1 MTDQVV
7 NGALPTYQPSALK
20 IDLNN
25 SNSIV
30 NLNQLSSLVSTTNT
44 LNQLVSKLYGV
55 NCKWFRLTPQQ
66 RSADVI
72 FQEYT
77 LHNVEKC
84 PLDIYVMY
92 SDNSYDEAGLT
103 YQMMGISYV
112 VPMTCEISVNEWATA
127 TNNDGTIPQK
137 GDIVYIPQSN
147 KLLQVASMSPVK
159 TVSSQ
164 LTSYK
169 CNLAIYKPERSVLLN
184 QDLEETIDNYTTSV
198 QEKYGSDILD
208 EILDATNDKQLNAFN
223 SNFEKDLYKSIVS
236 KDVII
241 PNEIISDGHII
252 SKSYY
257 HNSKSYLNLV
267 IYKGRPDSFSSEDYR
282 FISVNFRVNQNNSKS
297 ILLTSPIDNGNS
309 VSYKC
314 NKHISDD
321 IRNIVISRKGIFVIG
336 EYNPVNKTITINKK
350 YTEKYPST
358 WYSYSGL
365 EYSCNEINI
374 ISDINNNFSVDILGN
389 TIKLLINDKSY
400 IVPINYSLKENNW
413 YNISLN
419 LSKHLTCDLYDIN
432 ETINHISHVQ
442 EKISNYTLENINY
455 QIKGSDSD
463 ISNIRIFNQ
472 EILDVDKQIINITSY
487 LSNDNSK
494 LIISDN
500 ADEWLNNEY
509 YGEQR

>member
-1 MTDQVV
+1 MSDQTV

-25 SNSIV
+25 SNSVV

-55 NCKWFRLTPQQ
+55 NCKWFRLTPQH

-84 PLDIYVMY
+84 PLDLYIMY
-92 SDNSYDEAGLT
+92 SDNSYDEAGIT

-112 VPMTCEISVNEWATA
+112 VPMTCEISVNEWNSV

-184 QDLEETIDNYTTSV
+184 QDLEDTIDNYTTSV

-236 KDVII
+236 KDTII
-241 PNEIISDGHII
+241 PFELTCDGHII

-257 HNSKSYLNLV
+257 HNSKSYMHLV
-267 IYKGRPDSFSSEDYR
+267 IYKNSSDTFKSSDNR
-282 FISVNFRVNQNNSKS
+282 FISLNFRINQNKSKS
-297 ILLTSPIDNGNS
+297 IILSSPIDNGNTI
-309 VSYKC
+309 SYKC
-314 NKHISDD
+314 NTLLSNNLSTVSVYKGNISLL
-321 IRNIVISRKGIFVIG
+321 G
-336 EYNPVNKTITINKK
+336 EFNPTNKTITFDKSCLSNYPESW
-350 YTEKYPST
+350 YT
-358 WYSYSGL
+358 YSGIYASSL
-365 EYSCNEINI
+365 
-374 ISDINNNFSVDILGN
+374 INNLISSNNFEVNLIGN
-389 TIKLLINDKSY
+389 NSLYIRINNEKIY
-400 IVPINYSLKENNW
+400 LPLNFIITKNNW

-419 LSKHLTCDLYDIN
+419 ISNTISCDIYDIN
-432 ETINHISHVQ
+432 SVLTHKSHSEKNIKDFEISLD
-442 EKISNYTLENINY
+442 NYY
-455 QIKGSDSD
+455 IKGSDID
-463 ISNIRIFNQ
+463 LTNIRIFNQ
-472 EILDVDKQIINITSY
+472 AVLDRDKQIFNIVSY